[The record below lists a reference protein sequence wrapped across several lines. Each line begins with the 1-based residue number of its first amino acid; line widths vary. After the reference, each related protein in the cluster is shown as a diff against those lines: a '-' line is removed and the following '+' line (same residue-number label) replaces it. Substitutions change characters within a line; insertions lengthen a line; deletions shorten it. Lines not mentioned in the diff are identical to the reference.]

1 MKRLLII
8 IFMCIFFTSCS
19 SISNFQTKVIAGAT
33 SDIYILAQIENKDK
47 LNIKVFKRDDNEN
60 CIDEYESPFIN
71 RKKIIVGITYDNF
84 IRKYGNPVHER
95 ILGENEKEII
105 YFQKFYSKFRYGID
119 NRIIK
124 IHLYKGIADFFEEEY
139 VPGP

>member
-8 IFMCIFFTSCS
+8 LFMCIFFISCS
-19 SISNFQTKVIAGAT
+19 TISNFETKVIAGAT
-33 SDIYILAQIENKDK
+33 SECYIRAQIKNKDK
-47 LNIKVFKRDDNEN
+47 LTIKVYEIDDDKN

-71 RKKIIVGITYDNF
+71 RKKITVGISYEDF
-84 IRKYGNPVHER
+84 IRKFGKPANER

-124 IHLYKGIADFFEEEY
+124 IHLYKEITDFFEEEY